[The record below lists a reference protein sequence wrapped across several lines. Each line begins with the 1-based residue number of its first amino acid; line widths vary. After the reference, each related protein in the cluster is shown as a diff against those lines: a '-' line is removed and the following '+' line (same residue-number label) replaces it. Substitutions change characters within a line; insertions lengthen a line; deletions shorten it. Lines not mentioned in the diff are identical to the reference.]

1 MEIRVVEE
9 KGRAQIEVTI
19 LSGPD
24 DPRVSGIV
32 RQLQMVDGKMTGYVP
47 GTINRRVVL
56 LADVAWIQTDGSVT
70 LIHLVN
76 GGDSWKVL
84 VSFDRARGRAQRHG
98 VCAHFSTGTG
108 QLGSGYRYQ
117 TRRFRPHVAVAWR
130 ETPCCFKKVRCGNQ
144 TTYRNCVRAS
154 GFSRA
159 SLPVPSAKHH
169 SNHTLTAVL
178 SQRREHHGTQRIT
191 KLARN

>member
-56 LADVAWIQTDGSVT
+56 LADVSWIQTDGNVT

-76 GGDSWKVL
+76 GETLESSSRLTELEDALKDTAFVRTSRQEL
-84 VSFDRARGRAQRHG
+84 VNLDQVTAIKPA
-98 VCAHFSTGTG
+98 
-108 QLGSGYRYQ
+108 GSGRMLLSLGEK
-117 TRRFRPHVAVAWR
+117 TLVA
-130 ETPCCFKKVRCGNQ
+130 
-144 TTYRNCVRAS
+144 
-154 GFSRA
+154 SRKYA
-159 SLPVPSAKHH
+159 AEIK
-169 SNHTLTAVL
+169 
-178 SQRREHHGTQRIT
+178 QRIGVV
-191 KLARN
+191 

>member
-76 GGDSWKVL
+76 GETLESSSRLTELEDTAFVRTSRQEL
-84 VSFDRARGRAQRHG
+84 VNLDQ
-98 VCAHFSTGTG
+98 VTGIKPA
-108 QLGSGYRYQ
+108 GSGRMLLSLGEKPLVASRKYAAEIK
-117 TRRFRPHVAVAWR
+117 RRIGIV
-130 ETPCCFKKVRCGNQ
+130 
-144 TTYRNCVRAS
+144 
-154 GFSRA
+154 
-159 SLPVPSAKHH
+159 
-169 SNHTLTAVL
+169 
-178 SQRREHHGTQRIT
+178 
-191 KLARN
+191 

>member
-56 LADVAWIQTDGSVT
+56 LADVSWIQTDGKLT

-76 GGDSWKVL
+76 GETLESSSRLTELEDALKDTAFVRTSRQELVNLDQVTGSNPQVL
-84 VSFDRARGRAQRHG
+84 AA
-98 VCAHFSTGTG
+98 CC
-108 QLGSGYRYQ
+108 YR
-117 TRRFRPHVAVAWR
+117 
-130 ETPCCFKKVRCGNQ
+130 
-144 TTYRNCVRAS
+144 
-154 GFSRA
+154 
-159 SLPVPSAKHH
+159 
-169 SNHTLTAVL
+169 
-178 SQRREHHGTQRIT
+178 
-191 KLARN
+191 LARKPLLLQESTPPKSNDALESCKDLIGFLTRHIFWHQTAHKHSL

>member
-32 RQLQMVDGKMTGYVP
+32 RQLQMVDGKMAGYVP

-56 LADVAWIQTDGSVT
+56 LADVSWIQTDSKLT

-76 GGDSWKVL
+76 GETLSRIRRL
-84 VSFDRARGRAQRHG
+84 CALLDRNW
-98 VCAHFSTGTG
+98 ST
-108 QLGSGYRYQ
+108 
-117 TRRFRPHVAVAWR
+117 
-130 ETPCCFKKVRCGNQ
+130 
-144 TTYRNCVRAS
+144 
-154 GFSRA
+154 
-159 SLPVPSAKHH
+159 
-169 SNHTLTAVL
+169 
-178 SQRREHHGTQRIT
+178 
-191 KLARN
+191 

>member
-76 GGDSWKVL
+76 GRLWKVL
-84 VSFDRARGRAQRHG
+84 VA
-98 VCAHFSTGTG
+98 
-108 QLGSGYRYQ
+108 
-117 TRRFRPHVAVAWR
+117 
-130 ETPCCFKKVRCGNQ
+130 
-144 TTYRNCVRAS
+144 
-154 GFSRA
+154 
-159 SLPVPSAKHH
+159 
-169 SNHTLTAVL
+169 
-178 SQRREHHGTQRIT
+178 
-191 KLARN
+191 